1 MDEGHKF
8 VFFFAS
14 YKQRWL
20 HYARSQDS
28 FLENAL
34 RLRNSSNWNHPI
46 LNSSLVCRPQGIF
59 DKRTSILLSFT
70 FAEPQVSQAR
80 FTRTSSLWSCFAKGF
95 VWWKRA
101 IRYRSWAIFWVCRN
115 IRENWIREPRVAVLT
130 VTSPQGSPRGVNN
143 YSESFIVINECLNQL
158 QFSLV
163 TVVKRRKNPPGK
175 TLKNY

>member
-34 RLRNSSNWNHPI
+34 RLRNSSNWNHLI
-46 LNSSLVCRPQGIF
+46 LNSSLVCRLQGIF
-59 DKRTSILLSFT
+59 DKRTSTLLSFT

-95 VWWKRA
+95 VWWKRV
-101 IRYRSWAIFWVCRN
+101 IRYRSWAIFWVVGTYERIEYVSQELLCSQSRRL
-115 IRENWIREPRVAVLT
+115 REVHGGLT
-130 VTSPQGSPRGVNN
+130 TIQKA
-143 YSESFIVINECLNQL
+143 L
-158 QFSLV
+158 
-163 TVVKRRKNPPGK
+163 
-175 TLKNY
+175 